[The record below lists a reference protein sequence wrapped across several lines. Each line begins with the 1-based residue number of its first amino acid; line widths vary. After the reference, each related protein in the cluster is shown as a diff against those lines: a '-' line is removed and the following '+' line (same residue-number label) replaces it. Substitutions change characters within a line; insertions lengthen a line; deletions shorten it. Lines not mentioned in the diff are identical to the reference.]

1 MKTITT
7 KMLELA
13 ATPCF
18 ETLSSAEQD
27 QRFEELLAHDS
38 TAATTNGFS

>member
-13 ATPCF
+13 ATPGF
-18 ETLSSAEQD
+18 ESLTPAEQD
-27 QRFEELLAHDS
+27 RRFEALLS
-38 TAATTNGFS
+38 IEFTR